1 MVVLK
6 DTASHIVHFP
16 PPSRSIAPKFVT
28 LGGNDILI
36 RIFDPTKYDTTA
48 ISFRNYGPI
57 SRFDHHRECPQNA
70 VRPRVLKDTASHI
83 GERLKTKGLPACTRT
98 KTIDPDRSVLY
109 AGRTLSCCIV
119 EIFGTGGV
127 VKFGRQQVAFIT
139 LKDTL
144 MLLDLRGSAAMAAGT
159 VAALSSITE
168 REISQAWGKYFN
180 EHPELYGM
188 VDGLIFSG
196 AHNGEDALVL
206 YERAKVKL
214 TSAKIEILPLN
225 HPDLRDTILHI
236 ANNHSL
242 LVRE

>member
-16 PPSRSIAPKFVT
+16 PASRSIAPKFVT
-28 LGGNDILI
+28 LARNDILI
-36 RIFDPTKYDTTA
+36 RIFDPTKYDTSA

-57 SRFDHHRECPQNA
+57 SRFDHHRECPQN
-70 VRPRVLKDTASHI
+70 L
-83 GERLKTKGLPACTRT
+83 
-98 KTIDPDRSVLY
+98 DPDRSIIY

-127 VKFGRQQVAFIT
+127 VKLEQQQIAFIT
-139 LKDTL
+139 LGETL
-144 MLLDLRGSAAMAAGT
+144 ELLNLRGSAAMAAGT
-159 VAALSSITE
+159 VAAISSITE
-168 REISQAWGKYFN
+168 RDISQAWGKYFYEN
-180 EHPELYGM
+180 PQLYGM

-236 ANNHSL
+236 ANNHGL
-242 LVRE
+242 PVIP